1 MTIRAEPMTGN
12 KITVDG
18 NGRITFYLWKITH
31 DQPLT
36 RWDQMG
42 FAVLDY
48 LRERLETEAARDVL
62 DGTSRRNLKS

>member
-12 KITVDG
+12 KITVDA
-18 NGRITFYLWKITH
+18 NGRVTFYLWKVKH
-31 DQPLT
+31 DQPLE

-48 LRERLETEAARDVL
+48 LRERLETEAAHNHE
-62 DGTSRRNLKS
+62 RRQHHERG